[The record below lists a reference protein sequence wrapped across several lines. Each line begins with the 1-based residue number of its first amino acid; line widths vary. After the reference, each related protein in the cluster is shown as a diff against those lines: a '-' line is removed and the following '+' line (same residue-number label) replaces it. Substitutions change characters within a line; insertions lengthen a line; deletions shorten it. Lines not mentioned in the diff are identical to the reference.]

1 MIQKIVC
8 FFCLLIVLIACK
20 KQVQAYDDSQVFRYN
35 EKDNIST
42 LDPAF
47 AKNEPIT
54 WATHQL
60 FNGLVAFDDNLNVL
74 PSIAKKW
81 DISKNNTLYD
91 FTLRKDVFFH
101 KNAVFGKDST
111 RMVTAHD
118 FEYSLKRLIDP
129 KVASSGR
136 WVMQNVKSMNAL
148 NDSVFRIE
156 LHQSF
161 PPFLGLLSMQYCSVV
176 PKEAV
181 AFYGTD
187 FRSNPVGTGPFQ
199 FKLWVENTKLVLRKN
214 PLYFEKDKQGKQLPY
229 LEAIAITFFADK
241 QTEFLQFI
249 QGNSDVLY
257 DLHTSYKDELLSPT
271 GDLLPKYKNILEI
284 DKAPYLITEY
294 IAFLMDKETNEN
306 HPYLRKAV
314 HYGFDRTKMLRYLR
328 NNIGTAATGFIPKG
342 LPGYANI
349 DDRSY
354 QPQKAKKFVEEYKAE
369 TGDKTPTIKIATTA
383 SYTDLFE
390 FIQRELQGVGIK
402 VQLEVMPSPVLRQL
416 KANGKMSV
424 FRAGWIADYPDA
436 ENFLSLFYSK
446 NFSPQGP
453 NYTRYRNLLFDEL
466 YEKSLSITNSDKR
479 VVLYKQMDS
488 IIMKDLP
495 VVPLFYDKVVRFKH
509 QNIKGLTTNA
519 TNLLE
524 LKKVY
529 KTIN

>member
-1 MIQKIVC
+1 MLV
-8 FFCLLIVLIACK
+8 ACK
-20 KQVQAYDDSQVFRYN
+20 KQVYHYDDSQVFRYN

-54 WATHQL
+54 WVTHQL

-81 DISKNNTLYD
+81 KISKTNTVYD
-91 FTLRKDVFFH
+91 FTLRKDVYFH
-101 KNAVFGKDST
+101 KNVAFGKDST
-111 RMVTAHD
+111 RTVTAHD

-136 WVMQNVKSMNAL
+136 WVMQNVKHIKAL

-156 LHQSF
+156 LHHSF
-161 PPFLGLLSMQYCSVV
+161 PPFLGLLCMQYCSVV
-176 PKEAV
+176 PKEAID
-181 AFYGTD
+181 FYGTD

-214 PLYFEKDKQGKQLPY
+214 NLYFEKDKNGNQLPY
-229 LEAIAITFFADK
+229 LEAVAINFFADK

-249 QGNSDVLY
+249 QGNLDVLY
-257 DLHTSYKDELLSPT
+257 DLHTSYKDELLSPL
-271 GDLLPKYKNILEI
+271 GDLLPKYREVLHV

-294 IAFLMDKETNEN
+294 IAFLMDKNTNVK
-306 HPYLRKAV
+306 HPYLRQAI
-314 HYGFDRTKMLRYLR
+314 HHGFDRVKMLRYLR

-342 LPGYANI
+342 LPGHINRN
-349 DDRSY
+349 DTSY
-354 QPQKAKKFVEEYKAE
+354 QPKKAKKLVEKYKAE

-402 VQLEVMPSPVLRQL
+402 VRLEVMPSPVLRQL

-453 NYTRYRNLLFDEL
+453 NYTHYINPVFDKL
-466 YEKSLSITNSDKR
+466 YEKSLSLTNNNQR
-479 VVLYKQMDS
+479 TILYKQMDS
-488 IIMKDLP
+488 LIMKDLP
-495 VVPLFYDKVVRFKH
+495 VVPLFYDEVVRFKH
-509 QNIKGLTTNA
+509 KNIKGLTTNA

-529 KTIN
+529 KN